1 MPTGPTA
8 TQPQGEA
15 NIMMRVPAVIGV
27 CALILL
33 GSALSA
39 CANSGGNSRDPAATS
54 DAVCQPG
61 ICVGSTGSASL
72 PWSVRRLH

>member
-1 MPTGPTA
+1 M
-8 TQPQGEA
+8 QGEA
-15 NIMMRVPAVIGV
+15 NIMMRVPAAIDV

-39 CANSGGNSRDPAATS
+39 CANGGDSGGPAATN
-54 DAVCQPG
+54 DAFCQPG
-61 ICVGSTGSASL
+61 VCLGSTGSASL